1 MKNIETLTVESK
13 QQGAEKLVELIGNE
27 LKAGRLNVLGLATGS
42 TMEPVY
48 EKMVDSDLDFTQ
60 VKAFNLDEYIGIPAD
75 HPNSYAYYMKERLFA
90 KKPFKETFIENGMA
104 EDLDAECVRYE
115 TLLKENPLDVQ
126 LLGIGENGH
135 IAFNEPGT
143 SPESV
148 THVVEL
154 TESTIAVNSQYFTED
169 ETMPT
174 TALTMGI
181 SSIMQAK
188 KLIVAAFG
196 EKKREALEK
205 VYAGEI
211 TEEWPVTFLLDH
223 PDVTIITDLKF

>member
-1 MKNIETLTVESK
+1 MQTIVVESK
-13 QQGAEKLVELIGNE
+13 ERGAEKVVELVRE
-27 LKAGRLNVLGLATGS
+27 EMEAGRLNVLGLATGS

-48 EKMVDSDLDFTQ
+48 EKMVASDLDFTN
-60 VKAFNLDEYIGIPAD
+60 VTAFNLDEYIGIPAT
-75 HPNSYAYYMKERLFA
+75 HKNSYAYYMDQLLFN
-90 KKPFKETFIENGMA
+90 KKPFKETHIENGMA

-115 TLLKENPLDVQ
+115 TLLKENPLDMQ
-126 LLGIGENGH
+126 FLGIGENGH

-154 TESTIAVNSQYFTED
+154 TQSTIDVNSQYFTAD
-169 ETMPT
+169 ETMPV

-196 EKKREALEK
+196 EKKRAALEK
-205 VYAGEI
+205 LFAGEV
-211 TEEWPVTFLLDH
+211 TTEWPVTYLLDH
-223 PDVTIITDLKF
+223 PDVTVITDLKL